1 MEAKAVISEIEME
14 VTVERNEMIKH
25 LQIREC
31 VVLFKKVDGT
41 ERRMRCTLNDQLIE
55 NGTIAEREVKAR
67 NENTIAVWDMENK
80 GWRSFRVDSVIDF
93 NALATPV

>member
-67 NENTIAVWDMENK
+67 NENTIAVWDIENK

-93 NALATPV
+93 NALATPI